1 VRVFPVANM
10 VLELKGEHF
19 KRQYL
24 LYIVELSH
32 KGNKYF
38 CVGQTGDTRVITAR
52 PVFRRLAAHL
62 EDSKSTQNQLY
73 QYVAQDILNFPED
86 EGKKIA
92 FTEKARQA
100 VEEYLVKSNIKMY
113 AYHLES
119 FLPATTEEHKKKRRK
134 SQKIEEQVIAVFRK
148 NGRRLINKKQIPFP
162 SYADCP
168 YPEVLKRV
176 AKDFNLTI

>member
-1 VRVFPVANM
+1 MVF
-10 VLELKGEHF
+10 ELKGEHF
-19 KRQYL
+19 KRRYL

-32 KGNKYF
+32 KGNQYF
-38 CVGQTGDTRVITAR
+38 YVGQTGDTRVITAR

-62 EDSKSTQNQLY
+62 EDRKSTQNQLY
-73 QYVAQDILNFPED
+73 QYVAHDILRFPED

-92 FTEKARQA
+92 FTERAKQA

-119 FLPATTEEHKKKRRK
+119 FLPTTTEEHKKKRRK
-134 SQKIEEQVIAVFRK
+134 SQKIEKQAIAVFRK
-148 NGRRLINKKQIPFP
+148 NGRRLMNKKQTP
-162 SYADCP
+162 SAPCADCP

-176 AKDFNLTI
+176 VTDFNLTI